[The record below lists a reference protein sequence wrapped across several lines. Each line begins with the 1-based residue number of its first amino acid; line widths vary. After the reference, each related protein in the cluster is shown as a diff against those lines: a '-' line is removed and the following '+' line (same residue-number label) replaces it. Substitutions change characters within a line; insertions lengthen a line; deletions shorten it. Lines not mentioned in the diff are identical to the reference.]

1 VFAVARAG
9 DTASEIYVRIRAA
22 LDAFDGAGIETDV
35 DALRCSPT
43 VATRQREQSSRF

>member
-9 DTASEIYVRIRAA
+9 DTA